1 MTKKYL
7 EELAK
12 YIWVPFTLGLLSYI
26 FFQLH
31 DIALGLITLFV
42 FSATYTVVRLYL
54 HNKRWWLLVVLA
66 CIIAGAAGYLFT
78 RSQGIILS
86 INGQGVTGSSVN
98 LNQGSVSV
106 NPGPGPNGKYAKD
119 TAVTLTA
126 TPAPGYDWKS
136 WSGTDNDTSNPT
148 TVTMSSDKQVKVT
161 FEPRFS
167 LIINNQLV
175 IGTIVSFAD
184 GSVSVYPAPGDD
196 SKYTKDAVVT
206 LTAIPA
212 PGYDWKSW
220 SGTDNDASNPTTV
233 TMSGNKQETVTFEP
247 RFSLFINN
255 QLVIGSVV
263 SFNEG
268 SVSVNPAPGTDDK
281 YAKNTI
287 VTLTAT
293 PALGYGWKGWAGTS
307 SDTSNPATVTIS
319 SDKHVVVTFEPR
331 FQLTIN
337 NQALTGSSVNFTGG
351 SVSVNPAPGT
361 DGRFAKDSTVTLT
374 ATPASG
380 YRFDRWSGDASGT
393 ATPVNITM
401 NSNKS
406 VTAIFVK
413 VYNLTTSVSSAG
425 GGSVSPG
432 SGTYDEGTTVIL
444 TATPASGYR
453 FDHWEG
459 DVSGTVTPTNITINS
474 NKSVTAVF
482 VKVTP

>member
-1 MTKKYL
+1 MIRKYL

-12 YIWVPFTLGLLSYI
+12 YIWVPFSLGLLSYI

-42 FSATYTVVRLYL
+42 FSSTYTLVRLYL
-54 HNKRWWLLVVLA
+54 HNKRWWLLIVLA
-66 CIIAGAAGYLFT
+66 CVIAGAAGYLFT

-86 INGQGVTGSSVN
+86 INGQGVTGPSVS

-106 NPGPGPNGKYAKD
+106 SPGPRSNGKYDED
-119 TAVTLTA
+119 TVVTLTA
-126 TPAPGYDWKS
+126 NPAPGYDWKS

-148 TVTMSSDKQVKVT
+148 TVTMSSNKQVKVT

-175 IGTIVSFAD
+175 IGTIVSFTD
-184 GSVSVYPAPGDD
+184 GSVSVYPAPGNDG
-196 SKYTKDAVVT
+196 KYTKDAVVT
-206 LTAIPA
+206 LIAIPA
-212 PGYDWKSW
+212 PDYDWKSW

-247 RFSLFINN
+247 RFSLIINDE
-255 QLVIGSVV
+255 LVIGSGV

-268 SVSVNPAPGTDDK
+268 SVSVNPAAGTDDK
-281 YAKNTI
+281 YAKNTT

-293 PALGYGWKGWAGTS
+293 PAPGYGWKSWSGTS
-307 SDTSNPATVTIS
+307 SNTSNPATVTIS
-319 SDKHVVVTFEPR
+319 SDKHVAVTFEPR

-337 NQALTGSSVNFTGG
+337 NQPLTSSSISFTGG
-351 SVSVNPAPGT
+351 LVSVDPAPGT
-361 DGRFAKDSTVTLT
+361 DGRFTKDSITILT
-374 ATPASG
+374 ANPAPG
-380 YRFDRWSGDASGT
+380 YRFDHWGGDASGT
-393 ATPVNITM
+393 AITANITM

-413 VYNLTTSVSSAG
+413 VYTLTISVSPDGS
-425 GGSVSPG
+425 GSVSPG
-432 SGTYDEGTTVIL
+432 SGTYDEGAAISL
-444 TATPASGYR
+444 TATPVSGYR

-459 DVSGTVTPTNITINS
+459 DVSDNAAFTTITMNS